1 MQQAWLAF
9 VRDPQRGLLEYGWPT
24 FNETTNSLVE
34 LGLLG
39 NVSAVLAPGNAYDA
53 GC

>member
-9 VRDPQRGLLEYGWPT
+9 VRNPQRGLLEYGWPL
-24 FNETTNSLVE
+24 FNESTNSLVQ

-39 NVSAVLAPGNAYDA
+39 NISAVLAPGDKYDA